1 MIKAK
6 INKKGFLLIKR
17 GGIEY
22 KAQLCCRQIQT
33 ETSVVKCGDWCPLF
47 GEPENTMDRR
57 RKVELQTLTLC
68 HGTLTGFINDRR
80 VEVEDEA
87 T

>member
-1 MIKAK
+1 MKIK
-6 INKKGFLLIKR
+6 INTNGFLLIKR
-17 GGIEY
+17 ATEF
-22 KAQLCCRQIQT
+22 KKQLCPRQKIT
-33 ETSVVKCGDWCPLF
+33 GTGDIKCGDWCPLF
-47 GEPENTMDRR
+47 GEPENTTDKR

-80 VEVEDEA
+80 GEVEDEA